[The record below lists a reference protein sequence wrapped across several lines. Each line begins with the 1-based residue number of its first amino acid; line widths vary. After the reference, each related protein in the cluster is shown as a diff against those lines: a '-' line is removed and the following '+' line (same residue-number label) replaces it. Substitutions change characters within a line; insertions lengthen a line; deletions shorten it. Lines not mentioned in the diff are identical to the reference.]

1 MPQQTRERIL
11 VSVAIPAHNAGRT
24 LGDTL
29 HSVLAQTHPTLDVVV
44 VDDGSTDDTA
54 EVAASFGERVR
65 LIRQANAGISRAR
78 NASLQAARG
87 EFIALLDADDLCEP
101 ERIAVQLKFLLE
113 RPGLLLCSSDFSGF
127 DHSGELARSY
137 CGHYYSRCSAAQGG
151 PQARYREHGE
161 LDISDCLPQGV
172 SPPAHVPILLGDV
185 YDEIV
190 LGNFIHPPTVMFRRE
205 ALRQA
210 GLFDPEFRIGC
221 EWEWLVRVARAGP
234 VGYIDRPLL
243 RYRRSPTQVTHHPQ
257 TALDA
262 LHVAQLI
269 HRRDPAIR
277 RRAPVAVRR
286 HLGNLH
292 LDAAYALSETQPASA
307 LRLLAASVWCY
318 RTVERASLATLLRAT
333 LPSPVARMLRHTRA
347 RMRRNPS
354 AAS

>member
-1 MPQQTRERIL
+1 MSERERERVL
-11 VSVAIPAHNAGRT
+11 VSIAIPAHNAART

-29 HSVLAQTHPTLDVVV
+29 RSVLAQTHPTLDIIV
-44 VDDGSTDDTA
+44 VDDGSTDNTA

-65 LIRQANAGISRAR
+65 VIRQTNAGISRSR
-78 NASLQAARG
+78 NVSLEAARG

-101 ERIAVQLKFLLE
+101 ERIAAQLKYLLY
-113 RPGLLLCSSDFSGF
+113 RPELLLCSSDFSGF
-127 DHSGELARSY
+127 DHTGELAHSY
-137 CGHYYSRCSAAQGG
+137 CGHYYSRCSEAQGG
-151 PQARYREHGE
+151 PKARYRDRGE
-161 LDISDCLPQGV
+161 LDISDCLPQGLS
-172 SPPAHVPILLGDV
+172 SPLRTPTLQGDV

-210 GLFDPEFRIGC
+210 GMFDPEFRIGC

-262 LHVAQLI
+262 LRVAQLI

-277 RRAPVAVRR
+277 RRAPGAVRR
-286 HLGNLH
+286 HLGSLH
-292 LDAAYALSETQPASA
+292 LDAAYALSETRPASA
-307 LRLLAASVWCY
+307 LRLLAVSAWRY
-318 RTVERASLATLLRAT
+318 RTVERASVATLLRLA
-333 LPSPVARMLRHTRA
+333 LPSPLLRLLRQLRA
-347 RMRRNPS
+347 RMRPHPS
-354 AAS
+354 TAG